1 MDHIRTMC
9 LKKFSPLYFTG
20 RIIISEVSDVCCY
33 VFALCDSLEDIS
45 PVLDLLYTTTFRFF
59 FIEIIPLSYRPF
71 QNQHTEFFRV
81 KLHCSTRKVEA
92 CAESCTCTNSVHK
105 EKSQKTAGR
114 NSWAERSTQYPSELC
129 TTDQT
134 ETGVILSIQF
144 PASSIQPSACSF
156 SPQLPTSSS
165 QPPASSV
172 KHLQLPACSF
182 QFQVRTK
189 LCRCVTGAELHN
201 CLGHIL

>member
-1 MDHIRTMC
+1 MC
-9 LKKFSPLYFTG
+9 
-20 RIIISEVSDVCCY
+20 
-33 VFALCDSLEDIS
+33 
-45 PVLDLLYTTTFRFF
+45 
-59 FIEIIPLSYRPF
+59 RPF

-105 EKSQKTAGR
+105 EKSPKTAGR

-129 TTDQT
+129 TADQT

-156 SPQLPTSSS
+156 
-165 QPPASSV
+165 QPPASN
-172 KHLQLPACSF
+172 LQLPASSIQRQASTASSLQLPVSSKGQEF
-182 QFQVRTK
+182 
-189 LCRCVTGAELHN
+189 ASA
-201 CLGHIL
+201 